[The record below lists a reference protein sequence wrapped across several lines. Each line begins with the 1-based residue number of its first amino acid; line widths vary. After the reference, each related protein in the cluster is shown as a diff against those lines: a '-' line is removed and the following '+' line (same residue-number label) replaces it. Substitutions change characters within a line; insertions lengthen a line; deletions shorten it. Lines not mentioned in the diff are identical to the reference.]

1 MTNKTYKNFTM
12 FSWSKLS
19 FLNSSNS
26 SAELNVFTITVAF
39 SLFCCWLLYLPLSI
53 FSWPGNGSYNSRLS
67 NCTAVITFIK
77 RKLRAKLEF
86 RKIVRHRL
94 FSHLKFYCYFKNLN
108 LSKAFLKR
116 NSCFAKNYIKLFQH
130 LKVLHILKTLNFTAR
145 KN

>member
-12 FSWSKLS
+12 FSWSNIS
-19 FLNSSNS
+19 FLYSFKSFAKPS
-26 SAELNVFTITVAF
+26 DFTITIPL
-39 SLFCCWLLYLPLSI
+39 SLLSCWLLYLPFSI
-53 FSWPGNGSYNSRLS
+53 LSWPGNGSYNSRLS

-94 FSHLKFYCYFKNLN
+94 FSDLKFYCYFKNLN

-116 NSCFAKNYIKLFQH
+116 NSCFAKKYIKLFQH
-130 LKVLHILKTLNFTAR
+130 LKIFHILKTLNFTAR
-145 KN
+145 RN